1 MWRELR
7 IEMSQDALMATPDPA
22 PEPSELDRAL
32 LRAVSDEVA
41 QLPDGVAKLT
51 HAWSYGRGMWF
62 VEVQPHEPWA
72 ALLSVAFDGNAL
84 LNFTLGNIWFD
95 PAPARPTHERD
106 VPHPEGLSA
115 PQIAV
120 QAERSRGVPGGER
133 SFGQSSLHLD
143 RKQAGPG
150 VRAARGC
157 GLTETRASTPCYTA
171 LLR

>member
-32 LRAVSDEVA
+32 LRAGSDEVA

-62 VEVQPHEPWA
+62 VEVQPHEPRA

-84 LNFTLGNIWFD
+84 LTSRSATSGSTRRQ
-95 PAPARPTHERD
+95 PAPRMSATSHTLRD
-106 VPHPEGLSA
+106 SQLLRLPCRLSGA
-115 PQIAV
+115 EVCQMVSAHSGSLRCISTVSRRV
-120 QAERSRGVPGGER
+120 QASAQLGVVG
-133 SFGQSSLHLD
+133 
-143 RKQAGPG
+143 
-150 VRAARGC
+150 
-157 GLTETRASTPCYTA
+157 
-171 LLR
+171 